1 MSFKKNKY
9 HVIKSAIS
17 KDLAKVSYN
26 YLLIKRNAIAYMREN
41 NYLAPFDNNFGTW
54 DDEQVPNTFS
64 IYGDPL
70 IETLLLYIKPKMI
83 KATGLN
89 LYQTYSYARTYK
101 SGDILKKHKDRPSC
115 EYSTTLCIGYDTS
128 NIKEEK
134 YNWPIYIKSH
144 NGEVK
149 SVMLNP
155 GDMVIYRGCEVEHW
169 RDVFKGLNHSQIFLH
184 YNDKNGKYSEINDG
198 REFLGLPSVNI

>member
-9 HVIKSAIS
+9 HVIKSVIS

-54 DDEQVPNTFS
+54 DDEQVLNTFS

-70 IETLLLYIKPKMI
+70 METLLLYIKPKMI

-115 EYSTTLCIGYDTS
+115 EISTTLFLGGD
-128 NIKEEK
+128 K
-134 YNWPIYIKSH
+134 WPIYLNNGKKDIKINLKEGDMLIYKGCDLEH
-144 NGEVK
+144 WREPFNGEVC
-149 SVMLNP
+149 V
-155 GDMVIYRGCEVEHW
+155 
-169 RDVFKGLNHSQIFLH
+169 QTFLH
-184 YNDKNGKYSEINDG
+184 YSTNEKLLNDT
-198 REFLGLPSVNI
+198 RPMLGLNSDFSSNMPR

>member
-115 EYSTTLCIGYDTS
+115 EISTTLFLGGD
-128 NIKEEK
+128 K
-134 YNWPIYIKSH
+134 WPIYLNNGKKDIKINLKEGDMLIYKGCDLEH
-144 NGEVK
+144 WREPFNGEVC
-149 SVMLNP
+149 V
-155 GDMVIYRGCEVEHW
+155 
-169 RDVFKGLNHSQIFLH
+169 QTFLH
-184 YNDKNGKYSEINDG
+184 YSTNEKLLNDT
-198 REFLGLPSVNI
+198 RPMLGLNSDFSSNMPR

>member
-70 IETLLLYIKPKMI
+70 METLLLYIKPKMM

-115 EYSTTLCIGYDTS
+115 EISTTLFLGGD
-128 NIKEEK
+128 K
-134 YNWPIYIKSH
+134 WPIYFNNGKKNIKINLKEGDMLIYKGCDLEH
-144 NGEVK
+144 WRETFNGEVC
-149 SVMLNP
+149 V
-155 GDMVIYRGCEVEHW
+155 
-169 RDVFKGLNHSQIFLH
+169 QTFLH
-184 YNDKNGKYSEINDG
+184 YSTNEKLLNDT
-198 REFLGLPSVNI
+198 RPMLGLNSDFKYKNI

>member
-9 HVIKSAIS
+9 HVIKSVIS

-70 IETLLLYIKPKMI
+70 METLLLYIKPKMI

-115 EYSTTLCIGYDTS
+115 EISTTLFLGGD
-128 NIKEEK
+128 K
-134 YNWPIYIKSH
+134 WPIYLNNGKKDIKINLKEGDMLIYKGCDLEH
-144 NGEVK
+144 WREPFNGEVC
-149 SVMLNP
+149 V
-155 GDMVIYRGCEVEHW
+155 
-169 RDVFKGLNHSQIFLH
+169 QTFLH
-184 YNDKNGKYSEINDG
+184 YSTNEKLLNDT
-198 REFLGLPSVNI
+198 RPMLGLNSDFSSNMPR

>member
-9 HVIKSAIS
+9 HVIKSVIS

-70 IETLLLYIKPKMI
+70 METLLLYIKPKMI

-115 EYSTTLCIGYDTS
+115 EISTTLFLGGD
-128 NIKEEK
+128 K
-134 YNWPIYIKSH
+134 WPIYLNNGKKDIKI
-144 NGEVK
+144 NLKE
-149 SVMLNP
+149 
-155 GDMVIYRGCEVEHW
+155 GDMLIYKGCDLEHW
-169 RDVFKGLNHSQIFLH
+169 REPFNEEVCVQTFLH
-184 YNDKNGKYSEINDG
+184 YSTNEKLLNDT
-198 REFLGLPSVNI
+198 RPMLGLNSDFSSNMPR

>member
-70 IETLLLYIKPKMI
+70 METLLLYIKPKMI

-89 LYQTYSYARTYK
+89 FYQTYSYARTYK

-115 EYSTTLCIGYDTS
+115 EISTTLFLGGD
-128 NIKEEK
+128 K
-134 YNWPIYIKSH
+134 WPIYLNNGKKDIKINLKEGDMLIYKGCDLEH
-144 NGEVK
+144 WREPFNGEVC
-149 SVMLNP
+149 V
-155 GDMVIYRGCEVEHW
+155 
-169 RDVFKGLNHSQIFLH
+169 QTFLH
-184 YNDKNGKYSEINDG
+184 YSTNEKLLNDT
-198 REFLGLPSVNI
+198 RPMLGLNSDFSSNMPR

>member
-9 HVIKSAIS
+9 HVIKSVIS

-70 IETLLLYIKPKMI
+70 METLLLYIKPKMI

-101 SGDILKKHKDRPSC
+101 PGDILKKHKDRPSC
-115 EYSTTLCIGYDTS
+115 EISTTLFLGGD
-128 NIKEEK
+128 K
-134 YNWPIYIKSH
+134 WPIYLNNGKKDIKINLKEGDMLIYKGCDLEH
-144 NGEVK
+144 WREPFNGEVC
-149 SVMLNP
+149 V
-155 GDMVIYRGCEVEHW
+155 
-169 RDVFKGLNHSQIFLH
+169 QTFLH
-184 YNDKNGKYSEINDG
+184 YSTNEKLLNDT
-198 REFLGLPSVNI
+198 RPMLGLNSDFSSNMPR